1 VRIEPLAKIELQ
13 GVQRRKFRHGSC
25 SEMAFLFYARR
36 IRIRNFDC
44 LSNMGKIF
52 QSVCVLLFVATLA
65 AAQQPSMSD
74 EGGRVMA
81 LENAWNHALEAKDT
95 KALDMLLANTF
106 VSVDIDGSV
115 SSKSEFLASIKSP
128 NYQPSQ
134 AVTEQSTVQV
144 YGDVAVVVGVF
155 RIKGTEKGKPY
166 VNRERFVDTWIKLK
180 GTWQCV
186 ATTSTLITAKQASGV

>member
-1 VRIEPLAKIELQ
+1 
-13 GVQRRKFRHGSC
+13 
-25 SEMAFLFYARR
+25 MAFLFYARR
-36 IRIRNFDC
+36 VRIWNFDC
-44 LSNMGKIF
+44 LPRDKNMGNIF
-52 QSVCVLLFVATLA
+52 QSVCVLLFVVALA

-81 LENAWNHALEAKDT
+81 LENAWNHALEAKDA

-166 VNRERFVDTWIKLK
+166 VHRERFVDTWIKLQ

-186 ATTSTLITAKQASGV
+186 ATTSTLITAK